1 MWGGSTSARRR
12 VWLAIADRH
21 HTVRCVTF
29 DCAAMAPNSHPC
41 MKSPDDTRAVARSPP
56 AARALRGSGTCG
68 GDTEVG
74 AGGRPCTL
82 DSSEHRVKTRGT
94 KSQGRRRITAACTA
108 GGVSS
113 RALAGRHDYGV
124 SVSAPAHLE
133 QPPPP
138 RRQVPPPRSAPEGP
152 AAAPAASAAPA
163 AAVKCRRVASAQPL
177 SCTAGAAA
185 APAARHRE
193 RSSRG
198 ERGAR
203 EVCEPAEDA
212 SPAARGAALLRVR
225 QGKVRLSTHTTWW
238 GKGRGNPRISTPR
251 HGQELARH
259 TQRARPVHVGERTS
273 ADPS

>member
-12 VWLAIADRH
+12 VGLAIADRH

-68 GDTEVG
+68 GDAEVG

-113 RALAGRHDYGV
+113 RAPAGRHDYGV
-124 SVSAPAHLE
+124 SASRRRRTSSSRRHPAAKCRPLAPPPKARPPLPRPPLR
-133 QPPPP
+133 PPPP
-138 RRQVPPPRSAPEGP
+138 SNAAVSRRRSPCRARLAPPPHQLRGTASEAPV
-152 AAAPAASAAPA
+152 ASAAR
-163 AAVKCRRVASAQPL
+163 VKFASRPKTPRRLPEA
-177 SCTAGAAA
+177 
-185 APAARHRE
+185 
-193 RSSRG
+193 
-198 ERGAR
+198 
-203 EVCEPAEDA
+203 
-212 SPAARGAALLRVR
+212 
-225 QGKVRLSTHTTWW
+225 RLS
-238 GKGRGNPRISTPR
+238 
-251 HGQELARH
+251 
-259 TQRARPVHVGERTS
+259 
-273 ADPS
+273 

>member
-1 MWGGSTSARRR
+1 M
-12 VWLAIADRH
+12 
-21 HTVRCVTF
+21 
-29 DCAAMAPNSHPC
+29 
-41 MKSPDDTRAVARSPP
+41 
-56 AARALRGSGTCG
+56 
-68 GDTEVG
+68 
-74 AGGRPCTL
+74 
-82 DSSEHRVKTRGT
+82 KTRGT
-94 KSQGRRRITAACTA
+94 KTQGRGRITAACTA

-163 AAVKCRRVASAQPL
+163 AAVKCRRLASAQPL

-238 GKGRGNPRISTPR
+238 GKGRGNPRILPR
-251 HGQELARH
+251 QDTGRSRRGAFRVGGPVRAGEQPAPPLPTNQLPH
-259 TQRARPVHVGERTS
+259 THDRSCETRPQ
-273 ADPS
+273 